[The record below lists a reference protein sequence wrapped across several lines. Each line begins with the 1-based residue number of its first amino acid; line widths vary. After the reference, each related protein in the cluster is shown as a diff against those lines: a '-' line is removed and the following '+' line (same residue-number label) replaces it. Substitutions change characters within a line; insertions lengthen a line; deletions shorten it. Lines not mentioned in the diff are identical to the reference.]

1 MPITLA
7 RIDDRRYDDLVAEA
21 LGRASVHTPEWTNLT
36 RSDPGVTLIEVFAF
50 LTETLLY
57 RANQIPERNRKKF
70 LQLLR
75 IPLRTA
81 SAARGLIA
89 IRNEAPSP
97 NPLPIIL
104 PAGVEVRAGEVPFRT
119 TRALD
124 VLPVEARFYVK
135 RRIVNPAPEVKQYY
149 QQLYASYRGPAPEVQ
164 PDLYEAVPFPSRD
177 GASVALSSA
186 IDNAVWLALLMRPS
200 DTALT
205 VDNVRKRIANRTLS
219 LGVVPSLAESRAD
232 LPAGRAFGAEAT
244 VTLKVDAPKVPD
256 SGGLPAEPS
265 QRIAE
270 YQAVAVKSDGDV
282 FSVPGVIDVSLPGE
296 SALRLWNNIDPLEA
310 GVGGLPP
317 AIDDESVAARVV
329 TWLRITASA
338 PVTTQFLWMG
348 INAVPISQRAA
359 VIAELLPDGTG
370 EPDQAA
376 RLSQAPVLPETVR
389 ITVTP
394 ETGGPSEWQEV
405 DDLSAA
411 APEVRVIDPRES
423 PGRRLS
429 KPAATDPSAAQRDP
443 SHVFAL
449 NAESGEVRFGDG
461 ARGARPPERATIR
474 ASYEYARGAAGNVSA
489 GRINAA
495 PSLPEGFKVSNPVET
510 WGGADA
516 ESVAE
521 GEKQI
526 ARYLQH
532 RDRLVTAEDFR
543 TIALRTPGVSIGRI
557 EVLPAY
563 HPDFG
568 GAEVPGVVTLMLV
581 PSYDPLQPDAPLPRK
596 PFLDA
601 ICRYL
606 DPRRLVTTEVVLR
619 GPEYVG
625 IWISIGVKV
634 AAGFNESAVR
644 EAVERDIR
652 AFLAPTAGGQQ
663 MLPEDPSVLLGG
675 NTTSAGGWKL
685 GKAVVALELAA
696 VANRTRG
703 IEFVQEDVLLAGATG
718 SAVPRVDMVS
728 LQLPRILG
736 ISVVNGAPMP
746 LDALRG
752 SPSGGVTQTPA
763 VVQIPAIPEEC
774 R

>member
-1 MPITLA
+1 MPITLTTL
-7 RIDDRRYDDLVAEA
+7 DDRRFDDLVEEA
-21 LGRASVHTPEWTNLT
+21 LGRASVHTPEWTNLN

-57 RANQIPERNRKKF
+57 RANQIPERNRRKF

-81 SAARGLIA
+81 SAARGLVTITNA
-89 IRNEAPSP
+89 APSP
-97 NPLPIIL
+97 NPLPVVL
-104 PAGVEVRAGEVPFRT
+104 PEGVEVRAGQVPFRT
-119 TRALD
+119 SRPLD
-124 VLPVEARFYVK
+124 VLPIEARFYVK
-135 RRIVNPAPEVKQYY
+135 RRINNPSADIRQYY
-149 QQLYASYRGPAPEVQ
+149 QQLYASYRGVAPEIT
-164 PDLYEAVPFPSRD
+164 PALYEAVPFPSAD
-177 GASVALSSA
+177 GTPVDLSGT
-186 IDNAVWLALLMRPS
+186 IDNAVWLALLRRSS
-200 DTALT
+200 DTLLT
-205 VDNVRKRIANRTLS
+205 VDNVRHRIANRTLS
-219 LGVVPSLAESRAD
+219 LGVVPSLEQAD
-232 LPAGRAFGAEAT
+232 ATLPAGRPFGAAAS
-244 VTLKVDAPKVPD
+244 VTLKVDAPRVPD
-256 SGGLPAEPS
+256 SGGLPADPS

-270 YQAVAVKSDGDV
+270 FQSLAVKADGDV
-282 FSVPGVIDVSLPGE
+282 FNIPGIVDIALPGE
-296 SALRLWNNIDPLEA
+296 SSLRVWNNIDPLEA

-317 AIDDESVAARVV
+317 AIDDESVEARVV
-329 TWLRITASA
+329 TWLRLGPSVATAA
-338 PVTTQFLWMG
+338 RFLWMG
-348 INAVPISQRAA
+348 INAVPVTQRARVA
-359 VIAELLPDGTG
+359 SELLPAGTG
-370 EPDQAA
+370 EPDQIV
-376 RLSQAPVLPETVR
+376 RLALAPVLPETVR
-389 ITVTP
+389 ITVTTP
-394 ETGGPSEWQEV
+394 LGESSEWQLI
-405 DDLSAA
+405 DDLGAA
-411 APEVRVIDPRES
+411 PPEVRVADPRQP
-423 PGRRLS
+423 PGRRIVPA
-429 KPAATDPSAAQRDP
+429 KPDADAPLQRDP
-443 SHVFAL
+443 SHVFAI

-461 ARGARPPERATIR
+461 ARGARPPEGAVIR
-474 ASYEYARGAAGNVSA
+474 ASYDYALGAAGNVSA
-489 GRINAA
+489 GQITT
-495 PSLPEGFKVSNPVET
+495 PSSLPEGFKVANPVDT

-516 ESVAE
+516 ETVAE

-532 RDRLVTAEDFR
+532 RDRLVTADDFR
-543 TIALRTPGVSIGRI
+543 TIVLRTPGVSIGRV

-563 HPDFG
+563 HPDHG

-619 GPEYVG
+619 GPDYRG

-634 AAGFNESAVR
+634 AAGSNDSEVR

-663 MLPEDPSVLLGG
+663 TLPDDPAVLLGG
-675 NTTSAGGWKL
+675 GATSAGGWKL

-703 IEFVQEDVLLAGATG
+703 VEFVEEDVLLADTAGP
-718 SAVPRVDMVS
+718 AVPRVEMIG

-736 ISVVNGAPMP
+736 ISVTSGAPMP

-752 SPSGGVTQTPA
+752 TPSGGVTQTPA
-763 VVQIPAIPEEC
+763 VVQIPVIPEEC

>member
-1 MPITLA
+1 MPITLS

-21 LGRASVHTPEWTNLT
+21 LGRAAVHTPEWTNL
-36 RSDPGVTLIEVFAF
+36 SQGDPGVTLIEVFAF

-81 SAARGLIA
+81 TAARGLVTIK
-89 IRNEAPSP
+89 NEAPSP
-97 NPLPIIL
+97 NPLPLVL
-104 PAGVEVRAGEVPFRT
+104 PEGVEVRAGEIPFRT
-119 TRALD
+119 ARAVD
-124 VLPVEARFYVK
+124 VLPVEGQFFVK
-135 RRIVNPAPEVKQYY
+135 RKIGSPSPEIKQYY
-149 QQLYASYRGPAPEVQ
+149 QQLYASYRGAAPEIE
-164 PDLYEAVPFPSRD
+164 PDLYEAVPFPSREGEPID
-177 GASVALSSA
+177 LSA
-186 IDNAVWLALLMRPS
+186 TIDNTVWLALLLRPS
-200 DTALT
+200 DVPLGIE
-205 VDNVRKRIANRTLS
+205 NVRRRIANRTLS
-219 LGVVPSLAESRAD
+219 VGVVPSLEESEAA
-232 LPAGRAFGAEAT
+232 LPAGRPFGAAAG
-244 VTLKVDAPKVPD
+244 VTLKVEAPKVPD
-256 SGGLPAEPS
+256 SGGLPIEPT

-270 YQAVAVKSDGDV
+270 YQPIPVRSDGDV
-282 FSVPGVIDVSLPGE
+282 LGVPGVIDIALPGE
-296 SALRLWNNIDPLEA
+296 AALRLWNNVDPLEA

-317 AIDDESVAARVV
+317 AIDDASVAARVV

-338 PVTTQFLWMG
+338 PTAARFLWMG
-348 INAVPISQRAA
+348 INTVPVTQRAK
-359 VIAELLPDGTG
+359 VVGELLPAGTG
-370 EPDQAA
+370 EPDQTA
-376 RLSQAPVLPETVR
+376 RLALAPVLPETV
-389 ITVTP
+389 TVTVTT
-394 ETGGPSEWQEV
+394 ELGQSSDWQEI

-411 APEVRVIDPRES
+411 PPEIRVIDPRLP
-423 PGRRLS
+423 PGRR
-429 KPAATDPSAAQRDP
+429 PAPKKADAAGQRDP
-443 SHVFAL
+443 SYVFAL
-449 NAESGEVRFGDG
+449 NAESGEIRFGDG
-461 ARGARPPERATIR
+461 ARGARPPEGAIVR
-474 ASYEYARGAAGNVSA
+474 ASYEYSRGAAGNVSA
-489 GRINAA
+489 GRITAA
-495 PSLPEGFKVSNPVET
+495 PSLPEGFKVANPVET

-516 ESVAE
+516 EPVAE

-532 RDRLVTAEDFR
+532 RDRLVTADDFR
-543 TIALRTPGVSIGRI
+543 VIVLRTPGVSIGRV

-581 PSYDPLQPDAPLPRK
+581 PAYDPLQPDAPLPRK

-619 GPEYVG
+619 GPEYRG

-634 AAGFNESAVR
+634 AGGFNDSEVR

-652 AFLAPTAGGQQ
+652 AFLAPTTGGQQ
-663 MLPEDPSVLLGG
+663 TLPEDPALLLGA
-675 NTTSAGGWKL
+675 NTTSAAGWKL

-703 IEFVQEDVLLAGATG
+703 VEFVEEDVILAETTG
-718 SAVPRVDMVS
+718 PALSRVEMVS

-736 ISVVNGAPMP
+736 ISVTSGAPLP
-746 LDALRG
+746 LDSLRG
-752 SPSGGVTQTPA
+752 APAGGVTQAPA